1 MPAFRVSALTLSFA
15 CVEIP
20 RLPGAGWEEERGVRN
35 CRRQLWLHWSS
46 RPLSGH
52 CCSHQQPGL
61 VFHFRSDLHQSRGQ
75 SVALKARLSSPH
87 GVRRG
92 RGQDIG
98 LPWLHTRRTK
108 NAAYCP
114 LATFTATGWGRLS
127 TCVLPTAQLEGT
139 LMARLQISKSGS
151 PDVED
156 LPQ

>member
-20 RLPGAGWEEERGVRN
+20 RLPGAGWGEERGVRN

-46 RPLSGH
+46 RPLGGH

-61 VFHFRSDLHQSRGQ
+61 VFHSRSDLHQSRGQ

-114 LATFTATGWGRLS
+114 LATFTATGWGCLS

-139 LMARLQISKSGS
+139 LMDDSLTSHER
-151 PDVED
+151 
-156 LPQ
+156 